1 MPDAGPFT
9 GPPTNDWLDSP
20 EYKLY
25 LRGAGAGRG
34 GPGGQRPG
42 SGGGF
47 AAFGGGANT
56 LSGGSALGG
65 PGWMRRTPY
74 ESMGMV
80 PTQAQT
86 MTGLRQNMGPM
97 TSSAAA
103 PQGLTP
109 EQEQSIAHYPAVIR
123 DAMRKAL
130 IAKLQSQGGAN
141 ASNNNNQPLN
151 WQQAGNNTDP
161 GWAGT
166 FWRTLAPFGMGGTFG
181 PTGSAD
187 VQAAIE
193 AQGNRLAGGAYNRAQ
208 KQSQLLGL
216 DPAAA
221 ASYSMEAGLRGQT
234 DTANALQQAQLAQM
248 MQAQQWAQNI
258 LGTYLGQ
265 NTGAGATDSI
275 NRYRMDQQGG
285 GGSGWGQLLGGLGG
299 SVLGG
304 WLSPGGWWGKK
315 N

>member
-9 GPPTNDWLDSP
+9 GPPTSDWWDNP

-56 LSGGSALGG
+56 LAGGSALGG

-74 ESMGMV
+74 ESMGLAQMM

-86 MTGLRQNMGPM
+86 MTGLRQNASAAPM
-97 TSSAAA
+97 THSGGMSGMI
-103 PQGLTP
+103 QRLM
-109 EQEQSIAHYPAVIR
+109 QQSIAA
-123 DAMRKAL
+123 
-130 IAKLQSQGGAN
+130 SQAAAAN
-141 ASNNNNQPLN
+141 SPNNNNQPLN

-275 NRYRMDQQGG
+275 NRYRMDQQSG

-299 SVLGG
+299 SILGG
-304 WLSPGGWWGKK
+304 FLGPAGSALGAGIGQRLAGGH
-315 N
+315 